1 MDVTHSGKVVC
12 FPLSTLHL
20 TWKVGLGPRG
30 HTPHELGYTPHLLSG
45 DDALDPELWH
55 FDQGLLIGG
64 GGGGG
69 GGGGCWIGRRGSV
82 TILLCT

>member
-55 FDQGLLIGG
+55 FDQGLLMGG
-64 GGGGG
+64 GVAGCGGED
-69 GGGGCWIGRRGSV
+69 
-82 TILLCT
+82 L